1 MMPELS
7 LHILDIVNNS
17 IRAKATL
24 ITITIQVNAISDVL
38 RIEITDNGNGM
49 DEQMV
54 KNVEDPFYTTR
65 TTRSI
70 GLGIPFFKQA
80 AESTGGTFHIDSR
93 PNVGTTIIAE
103 FQLSHIDRMPLGDI
117 TSTIHSLVTCNPD
130 INFRYTYAYGDKQ
143 FTLDTLEVRSILGD
157 ISMNTREISLFL
169 KQFLEENKKE
179 VDRDLFY

>member
-7 LHILDIVNNS
+7 LHILDIANNS
-17 IRAKATL
+17 IRAKATM
-24 ITITIQVNAISDVL
+24 ITITIQVNVIRDIL
-38 RIEITDNGNGM
+38 RIEIIDNGIGM
-49 DEQMV
+49 NEQMV

-80 AESTGGTFHIDSR
+80 AESAGGTFHIDSR

-103 FQLSHIDRMPLGDI
+103 FQFSHIDRMPLGDI
-117 TSTIHSLVTCNPD
+117 TSTIHSLITCNPD
-130 INFRYTYAYGDKQ
+130 INFLYTYAYDDKQ
-143 FTLDTLEVRSILGD
+143 FTLDTAEVRAILGD

-179 VDRDLFY
+179 TDHGLSY